1 MCAIYFA
8 DTNETERQRDTK
20 KGPEAKRKMQE
31 ARLFCGTV
39 TTAEKSSTPPSVSLC
54 RTGKTFGCKTC
65 RYGRYIA
72 VPRVHLGFGVL

>member
-20 KGPEAKRKMQE
+20 KGAEAKRKMQE

-39 TTAEKSSTPPSVSLC
+39 TTAEKALLLHLFLSVEPEKLLVVKLVV
-54 RTGKTFGCKTC
+54 T
-65 RYGRYIA
+65 A
-72 VPRVHLGFGVL
+72 VISQFHVFT